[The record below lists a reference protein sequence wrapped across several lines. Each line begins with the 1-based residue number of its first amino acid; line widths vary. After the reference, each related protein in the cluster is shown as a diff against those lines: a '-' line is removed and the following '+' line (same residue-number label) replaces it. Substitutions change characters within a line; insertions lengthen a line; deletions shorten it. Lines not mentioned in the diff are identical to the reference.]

1 MTDRDV
7 EEFLAIRREAA
18 QHIDPETAEVEWD
31 HGMGADPYGIDR
43 DLPEERQQVGRIYF
57 ARLPGSDIWIW
68 VGDLPETVRLA
79 LWEKQNGGDTL
90 VLEEVVQRLPARK
103 AGSQPN
109 GDQ

>member
-18 QHIDPETAEVEWD
+18 QQMYLETEEVEWD
-31 HGMGADPYGIDR
+31 YGMDADPYGIDR
-43 DLPEERQQVGRIYF
+43 DLPEELQQVGRIYF
-57 ARLPGSDIWIW
+57 PRCAGSDIWVW
-68 VGDLPETVRLA
+68 FGDLPETVRLA
-79 LWEKQNGGDTL
+79 VWEKQDGGDTL
-90 VLEEVVQRLPARK
+90 VLEVVRRLPARK